1 MASVPSSHRQR
12 TSFYPTPLI
21 GDVLF
26 SERVVCQTKAVPVYG
41 TAHPNSARW
50 PNHKLVFVKERPEPE
65 SVDTFDFFYA
75 ADRATQDAYNFSFT
89 KADIGGTKFDAVA
102 RTYVTLRSAFTPNT
116 PAMGAAMP
124 NTPTGLFTGTY
135 VLAEKK
141 QTRIGEQELDSLY
154 VAETHVYVKR
164 CNIVQLGVDS
174 LNGEVLTSTSILYYA
189 SEVVTG
195 STTASALFADPANAY
210 WGLQSTG
217 VQRTG
222 RQLSCEWYEITT
234 EVVVA
239 GTFTDGAVTIRSYST
254 TQAYYWPPILDYIDI
269 RLWERRD
276 GGAQRYARPIY
287 VEEGYR
293 GECKADVVDTF
304 HVTAPTVSAPDVMLP
319 LPINISNPYYSISIG
334 PCLFAGDTY
343 SFTNG
348 TEDPEFVYTV
358 DSYVLPATVPV
369 TWPDFVT
376 IVNVQPFRGGYLKS
390 TIKIYKPA

>member
-1 MASVPSSHRQR
+1 
-12 TSFYPTPLI
+12 
-21 GDVLF
+21 
-26 SERVVCQTKAVPVYG
+26 
-41 TAHPNSARW
+41 
-50 PNHKLVFVKERPEPE
+50 
-65 SVDTFDFFYA
+65 
-75 ADRATQDAYNFSFT
+75 
-89 KADIGGTKFDAVA
+89 
-102 RTYVTLRSAFTPNT
+102 
-116 PAMGAAMP
+116 MGAAMP
-124 NTPTGLFTGTY
+124 NTPTGLFSGTY

-164 CNIVQLGVDS
+164 CNIVQLGIDPM
-174 LNGEVLTSTSILYYA
+174 NGEVLTSTSILYYA

-254 TQAYYWPPILDYIDI
+254 TQAYYWPPILSSIDI